1 MVTEQQEEV
10 RVALE
15 EFRGQSVVWGST
27 HRVISTADAQYRYSS
42 LIHVPEWVI
51 QVPVGIPADGET
63 LGVAEQ
69 GFLKLSQGDAPEEL
83 ARVYCVLQGRGI
95 PGHTAGHG
103 PLLSSTCVFILTYM
117 PGVITLAGYTWKV
130 LLLTSFT

>member
-27 HRVISTADAQYRYSS
+27 HWVISTADAQHRYSS
-42 LIHVPEWVI
+42 FIHIPEWVI
-51 QVPVGIPADGET
+51 EVPVGIPADGET

-69 GFLKLSQGDAPEEL
+69 GLLKLSQGATPEEL
-83 ARVYCVLQGRGI
+83 AGVYCVLQGGGI
-95 PGHTAGHG
+95 RARSGPGPTGR
-103 PLLSSTCVFILTYM
+103 M
-117 PGVITLAGYTWKV
+117 K
-130 LLLTSFT
+130 